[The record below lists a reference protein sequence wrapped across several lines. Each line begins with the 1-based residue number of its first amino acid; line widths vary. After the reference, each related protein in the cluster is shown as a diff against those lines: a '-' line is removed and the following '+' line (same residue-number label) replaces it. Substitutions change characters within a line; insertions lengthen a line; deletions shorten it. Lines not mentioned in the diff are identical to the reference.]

1 MTEDPFSGSGS
12 DSPPE
17 SAGGTTEEEARLR
30 ELLRAGSEAAHG
42 DAFSAVFAVRSR
54 VRRGR
59 VLRGGLTACL
69 AAGLVAGVVLVPAG
83 KSPSHTPRVAT
94 ATTQPAY
101 HLIGALVSFDSC
113 AAYLGYLRSQAM
125 AIVGPYGLQPAGGY
139 DGLQNGAVG
148 DGTISPG
155 LSENLGA
162 ISGASASQATSSSG
176 ASDSLYS
183 QTDDQVTGVDEPDTV
198 KTNGNIVVTLEGSTL
213 RVLDLQAQVV
223 GSLQLSGDTGGG
235 FLLAGDEALVFSS
248 TSVTGPEPVGFGDPY
263 SSPPEPVSSSPVAQ
277 VAVVD
282 LSVPTQPRLVRTFLF
297 DGTIVAARL
306 VDGQVRL
313 VLQTDGPRI
322 TFATPTSTGSSAAA
336 TAANRALI
344 AGSTLDEW
352 LPEWQIQNPDGST
365 TALQPVASCDS
376 VARPQQASGLST
388 LSILSLDP
396 TSPTP
401 GPGTAVVAA
410 GDTVYA
416 TADRLYVAGPTGAA
430 SYPGA
435 GVVQYGCCTLMP
447 PQGASTRIY
456 AFDTPATGPPVFEGV
471 GSVPGWL
478 INSYAMDEDP
488 SGLLRV
494 ASTSQ
499 SSTGSA
505 ESQITVLSESGGHL
519 SEIGAVGGLG
529 RGEYIRAVRFI
540 GEEAYVVTFQTF
552 DPLYIVDL
560 SNPRHPVLAGQLD
573 QPGFS
578 EFLYPLPG
586 QRLLGVGVELT
597 NGEPSGLIV
606 ATYDVANP
614 AHPVRLDSS
623 VLASG
628 YQYVAQGYDPHAFLY
643 WAPVNL
649 ALVAV
654 PSDATYAGSVGGSSA
669 IAAYQ
674 IGASGQLT
682 RTATLSH
689 GTDLATRS
697 VVIGSQVWAI
707 TSGGV
712 VTANLTDLPATTW
725 HSY

>member
-1 MTEDPFSGSGS
+1 MTDDPFSPSGP
-12 DSPPE
+12 DSQPE
-17 SAGGTTEEEARLR
+17 SGGGTPEEDARLR
-30 ELLRAGSEAAHG
+30 ELLRAGSEAAPG

-59 VLRGGLTACL
+59 VLRGGLTACVV
-69 AAGLVAGVVLVPAG
+69 AGLVAGVVLVPTRS
-83 KSPSHTPRVAT
+83 SPSHAPQVAT
-94 ATTQPAY
+94 GTTQPTY
-101 HLIGALVSFDSC
+101 HLTGALVSFNSC
-113 AAYLGYLRSQAM
+113 AAYLSYLRSQAM
-125 AIVGPYGLQPAGGY
+125 ATVGPYGLQSDSGY
-139 DGLQNGAVG
+139 DDGQKTAVG
-148 DGTISPG
+148 GGILPYGDLYAG
-155 LSENLGA
+155 LAQGA
-162 ISGASASQATSSSG
+162 SGATANSSPA
-176 ASDSLYS
+176 ASDNSYS
-183 QTDDQVTGVDEPDTV
+183 QTDDQVAGVDEPDTV
-198 KTNGNIVVTLEGSTL
+198 KTNGNDVVTLEGSTL

-223 GSLQLSGDTGGG
+223 GSLQLAGDTGGG
-235 FLLAGDEALVFSS
+235 FLLAGDQALVLSS
-248 TSVTGPEPVGFGDPY
+248 TSVTGPEPLGFGEPY
-263 SSPPEPVSSSPVAQ
+263 FNSPQPASSPAMAQ

-282 LSVPTQPRLVRTFLF
+282 LSVPTQPRLLRTFLF

-306 VDGQVRL
+306 VGGQVRL

-322 TFATPTSTGSSAAA
+322 TFVTPSSTGSSDAA
-336 TAANRALI
+336 TAANRSLI

-352 LPEWQIQNPDGST
+352 LPAWQVENPDGST

-388 LSILSLDP
+388 ISILSLDP
-396 TSPTP
+396 TSSAP
-401 GPGTAVVAA
+401 GPGMSVVAA

-416 TADRLYVAGPTGAA
+416 TADQIYVAGPAGNNP
-430 SYPGA
+430 YPDA
-435 GVVQYGCCTLMP
+435 GVVQYGCCTVMP
-447 PQGASTRIY
+447 PHGASTRIY
-456 AFDTPATGPPVFEGV
+456 AFETPTSGPPVFEGA

-478 INSYAMDEDP
+478 INSYAMDED
-488 SGLLRV
+488 SNGLLRV

-499 SSTGSA
+499 SSAGTT
-505 ESQITVLSESGGHL
+505 ESQITVLSDSRGHL
-519 SEIGAVGGLG
+519 AEVGTAGGLG

-540 GEEAYVVTFQTF
+540 GEQAYVVTFQTF

-560 SNPRHPVLAGQLD
+560 SDPHQPVLAGHLD

-586 QRLLGVGVELT
+586 QRLLGVGVQLSDD
-597 NGEPSGLIV
+597 EPSGLIV
-606 ATYDVANP
+606 ATYDVSNP
-614 AHPVRLDSS
+614 AQPRRLDSS

-643 WAPVNL
+643 WSPVNL

-654 PSDATYAGSVGGSSA
+654 PSDGTYTGSGGGSSA
-669 IAAYQ
+669 VAAYQ
-674 IGASGQLT
+674 IGAGGQLT

-712 VTANLTDLPATTW
+712 VTADLTDLPATTW
-725 HSY
+725 HPY

>member
-1 MTEDPFSGSGS
+1 
-12 DSPPE
+12 
-17 SAGGTTEEEARLR
+17 
-30 ELLRAGSEAAHG
+30 
-42 DAFSAVFAVRSR
+42 
-54 VRRGR
+54 
-59 VLRGGLTACL
+59 
-69 AAGLVAGVVLVPAG
+69 
-83 KSPSHTPRVAT
+83 
-94 ATTQPAY
+94 
-101 HLIGALVSFDSC
+101 
-113 AAYLGYLRSQAM
+113 
-125 AIVGPYGLQPAGGY
+125 
-139 DGLQNGAVG
+139 
-148 DGTISPG
+148 
-155 LSENLGA
+155 
-162 ISGASASQATSSSG
+162 
-176 ASDSLYS
+176 
-183 QTDDQVTGVDEPDTV
+183 
-198 KTNGNIVVTLEGSTL
+198 
-213 RVLDLQAQVV
+213 
-223 GSLQLSGDTGGG
+223 
-235 FLLAGDEALVFSS
+235 
-248 TSVTGPEPVGFGDPY
+248 
-263 SSPPEPVSSSPVAQ
+263 
-277 VAVVD
+277 
-282 LSVPTQPRLVRTFLF
+282 
-297 DGTIVAARL
+297 
-306 VDGQVRL
+306 
-313 VLQTDGPRI
+313 
-322 TFATPTSTGSSAAA
+322 
-336 TAANRALI
+336 
-344 AGSTLDEW
+344 
-352 LPEWQIQNPDGST
+352 
-365 TALQPVASCDS
+365 
-376 VARPQQASGLST
+376 
-388 LSILSLDP
+388 
-396 TSPTP
+396 
-401 GPGTAVVAA
+401 
-410 GDTVYA
+410 
-416 TADRLYVAGPTGAA
+416 
-430 SYPGA
+430 
-435 GVVQYGCCTLMP
+435 MP

-478 INSYAMDEDP
+478 INSYAMDEDA

-499 SSTGSA
+499 SSTGST

-689 GTDLATRS
+689 GPDLATRS